1 MQALDVFLISNTSD
15 NLASDR
21 VRDFNI
27 PGNFDNLAMT
37 VMSISPA
44 GNATLP
50 RRFHVSHA
58 VRSPNVMSLASRF
71 LCR

>member
-50 RRFHVSHA
+50 RR
-58 VRSPNVMSLASRF
+58 
-71 LCR
+71 

>member
-1 MQALDVFLISNTSD
+1 MISDLKQALDVFLISNTSD

-44 GNATLP
+44 SSVTLP
-50 RRFHVSHA
+50 RS
-58 VRSPNVMSLASRF
+58 
-71 LCR
+71 